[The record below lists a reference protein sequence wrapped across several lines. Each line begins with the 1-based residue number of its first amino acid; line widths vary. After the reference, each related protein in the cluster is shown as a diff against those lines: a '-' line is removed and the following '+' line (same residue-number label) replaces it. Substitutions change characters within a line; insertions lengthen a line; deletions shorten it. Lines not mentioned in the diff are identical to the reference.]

1 MQVRIPKFVESQV
14 GSETERTQRI
24 KIYSGNYFI
33 LENAEYRNE
42 IL

>member
-1 MQVRIPKFVESQV
+1 MQVKIPKFVESQV
-14 GSETERTQRI
+14 GSEREGIHRI

-33 LENAEYRNE
+33 LENIEYRNE